1 MTQLSLFTAFK
12 GRLLQFCIVYGKKDC
27 FLSCKRVGGIWYE
40 SECMFRENLNGG
52 MRRSVFGMA
61 INSCEIL
68 YNMTRRA
75 SDNWNSLPLNTVK
88 KSDSVESFKSAVSLI
103 NH

>member
-1 MTQLSLFTAFK
+1 MSETVDLNDPTVSLFTAFK

-52 MRRSVFGMA
+52 MSMYVFVIA
-61 INSCEIL
+61 TS
-68 YNMTRRA
+68 
-75 SDNWNSLPLNTVK
+75 S
-88 KSDSVESFKSAVSLI
+88 
-103 NH
+103 